1 MKILIELN
9 SNIGDLVMNLPIL
22 NYLNNNNLNNIKID
36 IIADKRSVNLLS
48 ETPFIEN
55 IYIKEKN
62 KKAKTLLFLKL
73 LKNKYDLAIGLRSD
87 AVPLVIRA
95 KKKLY
100 KNDRDQ
106 NLFEKSSETL
116 YHFSILKKF
125 YDVSEKDIDTHIEF
139 KGETLNF
146 VKSLIN
152 YNEKEKILFIAPG
165 ANFPLKIWPKDN
177 FINLINSI
185 KENFEKVIVVGAPN
199 EMDVCEEIS
208 NSTNSINLAG
218 KTNLVQC
225 AALLSLGNL
234 FVGNDSGLGHISAAQ
249 GVNTLSVFAHA
260 NPSRY
265 TPFKQYSI
273 YREDKDIKKIT
284 VSQVLEKLKF
294 EKLI

>member
-22 NYLNNNNLNNIKID
+22 NYLNNKFKDTKFD
-36 IIADKRSVNLLS
+36 IIADKRSANLLS

-62 KKAKTLLFLKL
+62 KKAKTLLFFKL
-73 LKNKYDLAIGLRSD
+73 LKNRYDLAIGLRSD

-125 YDVSEKDIDTHIEF
+125 FDISSKDIDTHIEF
-139 KGETLNF
+139 SNKSLNF
-146 VKSLIN
+146 VKNLID
-152 YNEKEKILFIAPG
+152 YNDKEKILFIAPG
-165 ANFPLKIWPKDN
+165 ANFPLKIWPKEK
-177 FINLINSI
+177 FIGLINEI
-185 KENFEKVIVVGAPN
+185 KLDFDKIVIVGAPN
-199 EMDVCEEIS
+199 EFNVCEEIS
-208 NSTNSINLAG
+208 NATNSVNLAG

-225 AALLSLGNL
+225 AALLSLGKL
-234 FVGNDSGLGHISAAQ
+234 FIGNDSGLGHISAAQ
-249 GVNTLSVFAHA
+249 GVDTFSVFAHA
-260 NPSRY
+260 NPTRY
-265 TPFKQYSI
+265 TPFRQHSI
-273 YREDKDIKKIT
+273 SREDKDIKKIT
-284 VSQVLEKLKF
+284 VSQVIEKLKK
-294 EKLI
+294 ENLI